1 MSTADINH
9 SHRDLKGGWLRPAV
23 FGVMDGLVSN
33 SALIAGVVGAGASVS
48 TVTVSGMAGLA
59 AGAFS
64 MAAGEYVSVKSDTE
78 AIEAEVEAE
87 RYELLHNAAEEEREL
102 AEMYQARGVSPE
114 LARQVA
120 AELSKDPEHALDIHV
135 REELGVDKDDLP
147 SALVAGVSS
156 FISFSLGA
164 MVPLLP
170 YLLGASNFTASA
182 ILTAIALFG
191 TGAAVSYLTPRTW
204 WYSGLRQLFFG
215 AAAAAV
221 TFLVGSLVG
230 TQIG

>member
-1 MSTADINH
+1 MSPDINH
-9 SHRDLKGGWLRPAV
+9 THRDIKGGWLRPAV

-33 SALIAGVVGAGASVS
+33 SALIAGVVGASASVS
-48 TVTVSGMAGLA
+48 TVTLSGMAGLA

-87 RYELLHNAAEEEREL
+87 RHELRVNAAEEEKEL
-102 AEMYQARGVSPE
+102 AQMYEKRGVSPD
-114 LARQVA
+114 LARAVA
-120 AELSKDPEHALDIHV
+120 AELSKDFEHALDIHV

-147 SALVAGVSS
+147 SAVVAGASS
-156 FISFSLGA
+156 FVAFAIGA

-170 YLLGASNFTASA
+170 YLLGAQNFLASA
-182 ILTAIALFG
+182 LFTGAALFA
-191 TGAAVSYLTPRTW
+191 TGAAVSRVTPRTW
-204 WYSGLRQLFFG
+204 WYSGMRQLLFG
-215 AAAAAV
+215 ATAAAV

-230 TQIG
+230 TQLG